1 MKKFLLPI
9 LLVILAITAFTR
21 TNSTVA
27 SSAISFKIKNMGIS
41 TNGTVGGLQAD
52 VNFNPADPASGTMEA
67 SVDANSINTDNTG
80 RDEHLKEAAYFDV
93 AHYPKITLKS
103 ISFKRK
109 GGNNYTGLFNLTIK
123 DKTRQVEIPFSYSQK
138 ENTSTFKGTFK
149 LNRLNYGVGGT
160 SLILSDEVTVVIDA
174 EIAK

>member
-9 LLVILAITAFTR
+9 LLVILAITAFTGA
-21 TNSTVA
+21 NSTVA
-27 SSAISFKIKNMGIS
+27 RSAISFKIKNMGIG
-41 TNGTVGGLQAD
+41 TNGTVAGLQAD
-52 VNFNPADPASGTMEA
+52 VHFNPEDPASGTMEA
-67 SVDANSINTDNTG
+67 SVDANSINTDNTS
-80 RDEHLKEAAYFDV
+80 RDEHLKEAEYFDV

-109 GGNNYTGLFNLTIK
+109 NGNNYTGLFNLTIK

-138 ENTSTFKGTFK
+138 ENTSTFKGAFK
-149 LNRLNYGVGGT
+149 LNRLNYGVGGN
-160 SLILSDEVTVVIDA
+160 SLILSDEVTVMIDV